1 MGEIKDNGDLFL
13 LSFGVTVIR
22 FPSRLQTV
30 HNHFNNKGDGSIYG
44 ETFRY
49 LAHYNGSF
57 YGQFEISQCLSN
69 QADHSLHAINF
80 LSEKNVHGRQSSH
93 LLKPCSHL

>member
-1 MGEIKDNGDLFL
+1 MVTFL
-13 LSFGVTVIR
+13 AVFWSDDDKVLHQASNSTQ
-22 FPSRLQTV
+22 S
-30 HNHFNNKGDGSIYG
+30 FNNKGDGSIYG